1 MKDFVNSGD
10 HHRFSNFSLSI
21 QSIIYDISEATGIKL
36 FKKFVSKKF
45 EGINATMNGLVN
57 QHFEMTN
64 VAMGTKG
71 SSIQYTQQGQVEG
84 LSIKIEQDELCI
96 EDELADSIW

>member
-1 MKDFVNSGD
+1 
-10 HHRFSNFSLSI
+10 
-21 QSIIYDISEATGIKL
+21 
-36 FKKFVSKKF
+36 
-45 EGINATMNGLVN
+45 
-57 QHFEMTN
+57 MTN

-96 EDELADSIW
+96 EDELADSIWKHFEDKNGYISIEEAKNFSLKYFKNDNRFNESQIS